1 LRENYRKDIT
11 LAFTLYAFMIVSS
24 IMMLISFYWTKIN
37 ISEFQQKVLIAS
49 KNINYIFHQ
58 KELLAKKVS
67 EGIFNETISSKFTT
81 NIYLLE
87 NIFKTFL
94 IANDDFVKIS
104 FVSDKNLT
112 CYKLDSIVCNQQM
125 LDISPKLK
133 IVTTIKK
140 DNKTIE
146 IVSNLKNFLD
156 SISSDTFNLFL
167 IDKNGN
173 ILYSNYIKT
182 ASIFDILT
190 QNIANKL
197 LYNDGF
203 ITNDIYVSRLNG
215 YKLVYLQNK
224 KLLNSQK
231 TIATK
236 IAIAIFV
243 ISFFIAIPFGYFFST
258 PLSEFYEQLNKR
270 VKEELEKNREKEQL
284 LMHQSKLASLG
295 EMLGNIAHQWRHPI
309 TRLSLLVQNLQMAY
323 NVNRCNK
330 EYIDK
335 FSKQALTQ
343 IDYMSNTIDDFT
355 NFFKKDKQKQKF
367 LLQDVVADALK
378 LIDAR
383 LKNIDV
389 IKEYKNEIEIFGYK
403 TEFSQVILNILNNAV
418 DILQKKEYGKIWIR
432 IYDNII
438 EIEDNGGGVD
448 EAIKDKIFEPYFTT
462 KFQSQG
468 TGIGLYMSKV
478 IITKHFN
485 SKLEVYNSKNGAV
498 FKIALF

>member
-1 LRENYRKDIT
+1 
-11 LAFTLYAFMIVSS
+11 
-24 IMMLISFYWTKIN
+24 
-37 ISEFQQKVLIAS
+37 
-49 KNINYIFHQ
+49 
-58 KELLAKKVS
+58 
-67 EGIFNETISSKFTT
+67 
-81 NIYLLE
+81 
-87 NIFKTFL
+87 
-94 IANDDFVKIS
+94 
-104 FVSDKNLT
+104 
-112 CYKLDSIVCNQQM
+112 
-125 LDISPKLK
+125 
-133 IVTTIKK
+133 
-140 DNKTIE
+140 
-146 IVSNLKNFLD
+146 
-156 SISSDTFNLFL
+156 
-167 IDKNGN
+167 
-173 ILYSNYIKT
+173 
-182 ASIFDILT
+182 
-190 QNIANKL
+190 
-197 LYNDGF
+197 
-203 ITNDIYVSRLNG
+203 
-215 YKLVYLQNK
+215 
-224 KLLNSQK
+224 
-231 TIATK
+231 
-236 IAIAIFV
+236 
-243 ISFFIAIPFGYFFST
+243 
-258 PLSEFYEQLNKR
+258 
-270 VKEELEKNREKEQL
+270 
-284 LMHQSKLASLG
+284 MHQSKLASLG